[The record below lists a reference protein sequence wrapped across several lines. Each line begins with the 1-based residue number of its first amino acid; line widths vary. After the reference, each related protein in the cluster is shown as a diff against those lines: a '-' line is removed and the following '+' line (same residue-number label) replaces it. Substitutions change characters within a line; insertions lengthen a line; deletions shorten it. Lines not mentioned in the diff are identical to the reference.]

1 MLAAIAIIVTAIQK
15 WLAGL
20 QLENLG
26 AGTLSSSF
34 ASKVFQHPNIV
45 LAGKRLQGS
54 VAPVGRRN
62 DGQVPHPLIALQQDW
77 MMTAGRRTQYHGYS
91 VWVWLDTNTL
101 LLSAAQSTPF
111 MRGHSL
117 SVTSC
122 VLLSAIFM
130 NVTFGC
136 AP

>member
-1 MLAAIAIIVTAIQK
+1 MWSRWALPPLTPKSSKPAASKFLYGSDRISFFCAGFEGAMTVLAAIAIIVTTIQK

-77 MMTAGRRTQYHGYS
+77 MMTAGRHTQYHGHS
-91 VWVWLDTNTL
+91 VWGL
-101 LLSAAQSTPF
+101 A
-111 MRGHSL
+111 
-117 SVTSC
+117 
-122 VLLSAIFM
+122 
-130 NVTFGC
+130 
-136 AP
+136 